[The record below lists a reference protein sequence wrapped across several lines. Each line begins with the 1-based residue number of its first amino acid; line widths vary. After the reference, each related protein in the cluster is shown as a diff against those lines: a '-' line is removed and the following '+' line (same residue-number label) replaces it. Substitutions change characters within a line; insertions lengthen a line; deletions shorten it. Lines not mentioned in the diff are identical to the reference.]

1 MRRILLADADAF
13 FVAVARALDPEG
25 AGRAALL
32 IVGGSRESR
41 GVVCSASYETRKF
54 GVRSA
59 MPIARALRLCPDAMC
74 VPVPMKACGQKS
86 AEIRKLLHRFAP
98 IVEGASIDEW
108 YLDLCGTEGVY
119 HHEPLA
125 ATAER
130 IRAAVHEATGLTLS
144 IGGGTNK
151 LIAKMAVPRA
161 KPDGVLIVEPGAEE
175 AFVRSCTLAEIPLVG
190 PKFQARLAARG
201 LITVEDVFPYDVAML
216 RRKGALSAREATWL
230 WKRVHGVDDS
240 GVAHREVNRG
250 LSRDETFGKD
260 LHDDNDIERELLR
273 LVTRAAADMRGDG
286 LTARTVAVRLR
297 DWDFRT
303 RGAQRT
309 LPEPV
314 VSDRVILR
322 VARELLATLRKA
334 RRVPARL
341 VGVRLSGLGAAR
353 AEDQFELFTTSP
365 PRDPSSPPDPTG
377 ETDRDRGLAR
387 AIDRVRGKFGAKS
400 IVPGGLAEED
410 PRPPVP
416 SLACGHKRQ
425 RQSSLATAVTH
436 PVGQRQ
442 RSTVRFRDLPRE
454 CESDPGAVQL
464 RGVERDEQIG
474 SLGEAGPLVADPDVQ
489 PPIPALPPDLHGA
502 APLDRR
508 VHGIAHQVDQ

>member
-13 FVAVARALDPEG
+13 YVAVARALDPEG
-25 AGRAALL
+25 AGRAPLL

-74 VPVPMKACGQKS
+74 VPVPMKECAKKS
-86 AEIRKLLHRFAP
+86 AEIRQLLHRFAP

-108 YLDLCGTEGVY
+108 YLDLTGTEGVY
-119 HHEPLA
+119 HHEPIA

-130 IRAAVHEATGLTLS
+130 IRAGVREATGLTLS

-151 LIAKMAVPRA
+151 LIAKMAVARA

-175 AFVRSCTLAEIPLVG
+175 AFMRSSTLADIPLVG

-201 LITVEDVFPYDVAML
+201 LVMVEDVFPYDVATL
-216 RRKGALSAREATWL
+216 RRQGGLSAREATWL
-230 WKRVHGVDDS
+230 WNRVHGADDA

-250 LSRDETFGKD
+250 ISRDETFAKD
-260 LHDDNDIERELLR
+260 LHEDRDLERELLR
-273 LVTRAAADMRGDG
+273 LVTRAAADMRGDH

-303 RGAQRT
+303 RSAQRT
-309 LPEPV
+309 LAEPV

-322 VARELLATLRKA
+322 VARELLAGLRDA

-341 VGVRLSGLGAAR
+341 VGVRLSGLAEAAVP
-353 AEDQFELFTTSP
+353 DQFALFTTAPS
-365 PRDPSSPPDPTG
+365 DPLST
-377 ETDRDRGLAR
+377 
-387 AIDRVRGKFGAKS
+387 AIDRVRGKYGPKS
-400 IVPGGLAEED
+400 VLPGG
-410 PRPPVP
+410 
-416 SLACGHKRQ
+416 
-425 RQSSLATAVTH
+425 
-436 PVGQRQ
+436 
-442 RSTVRFRDLPRE
+442 
-454 CESDPGAVQL
+454 
-464 RGVERDEQIG
+464 
-474 SLGEAGPLVADPDVQ
+474 
-489 PPIPALPPDLHGA
+489 
-502 APLDRR
+502 
-508 VHGIAHQVDQ
+508 IA